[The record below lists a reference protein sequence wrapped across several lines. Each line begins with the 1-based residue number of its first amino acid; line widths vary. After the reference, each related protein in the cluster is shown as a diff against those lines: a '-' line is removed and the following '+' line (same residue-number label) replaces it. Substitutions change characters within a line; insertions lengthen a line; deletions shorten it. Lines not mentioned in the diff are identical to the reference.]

1 MTKKEKAPIIVITGG
16 TGSGKSTV
24 AAVFNKLGARLID
37 VDRFAHRFLKPG
49 SPAWHQ
55 LLQAFAGVKLR
66 QPKSFNQPYAPE
78 DFIDAQQQ
86 PLTSLPW
93 LINQQGVIR
102 RDKLGA
108 KVFADSAALE
118 QLNKIIHPRLR
129 KALDAKLTMHRRLS
143 TKPVVLD
150 MAVYPEKLFRGLG
163 DVVLWVRA
171 PGGLRAQRLADHRRL
186 SLEEAS
192 ARVRIQ
198 WKDDEFKKVANFI
211 LPNLGSDTDLKKSA
225 EALWPQLLKFAYD
238 GGK

>member
-1 MTKKEKAPIIVITGG
+1 MNKKEQAPVIVITGG

-24 AAVFNKLGARLID
+24 AAVFNKMGARLID

-49 SPAWHQ
+49 SPAWQQ
-55 LLQAFAGVKLR
+55 LMQNFTGTKLC
-66 QPKSFNQPYAPE
+66 QPKKFGEAYKPS
-78 DFIDAQQQ
+78 DFLDAQQQ
-86 PLTSLPW
+86 PLKELPW
-93 LINQQGVIR
+93 LINRQGLIQ

-108 KVFADSAALE
+108 RVFSDSMSLE

-129 KALDAKLTMHRRLS
+129 KALDSKLATHRRLS
-143 TKPVVLD
+143 NKPVVLD
-150 MAVYPEKLFRGLG
+150 MAVYPEKIFRGLG

-186 SLEEAS
+186 GLEEAS
-192 ARVRIQ
+192 ARIRIQ
-198 WKDDEFKKVANFI
+198 WKDDDFKKVANFI
-211 LPNLGSDTDLKKSA
+211 LPNLGSDTDLKKAA